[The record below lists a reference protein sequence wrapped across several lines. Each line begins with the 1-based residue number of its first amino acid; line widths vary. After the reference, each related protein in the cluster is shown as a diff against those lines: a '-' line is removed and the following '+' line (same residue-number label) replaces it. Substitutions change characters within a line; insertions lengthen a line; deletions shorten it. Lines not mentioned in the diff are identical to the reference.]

1 MRRLAFLLI
10 VATPLAACSSSSS
23 GPVAN
28 ASSSIPSPSTSI
40 AAAPQATGSTLDPN
54 AELNLIPYNVGEMT
68 GLPGGWR
75 VEVVRVKRANSSPG
89 LPAPGA
95 GRGYVTVDIRVIN
108 DEGPTVRLNAA
119 ALFDLYDEGN
129 NAHPV
134 IAESGRPNGL
144 DGPFPRG
151 TNRLGRLVF
160 VAPAPS
166 KLLMI
171 LDGQKLSSQRSV
183 FQIDPPKATPR
194 D

>member
-1 MRRLAFLLI
+1 LLAI
-10 VATPLAACSSSSS
+10 VVSPLAACSSSSS
-23 GPVAN
+23 RTTAN
-28 ASSSIPSPSTSI
+28 PASPNPSTSTSMP
-40 AAAPQATGSTLDPN
+40 AAPSATVSTLDPN

-89 LPAPGA
+89 LPAPGT
-95 GRGYVTVDIRVIN
+95 GRDYVTVDLRVIN

-129 NAHPV
+129 NAHRV
-134 IAESGRPNGL
+134 IAEPGHPNGL
-144 DGPFPRG
+144 DGPFPPG
-151 TNRLGRLVF
+151 TDRLGRLVF
-160 VAPAPS
+160 AAPAHA